1 MSKGFLY
8 VLVLLIYFAI
18 LIAVGFVT
26 QKNSK
31 SSSDYHLGGRKIGGI
46 VSALSFVAAYFSSV
60 VIIGGGGFGYKFG
73 LSTLWIGAINVLV
86 GTLLAWLVLGKRT
99 RKITKRLEAET
110 VPEFFA
116 RRYNLPF
123 ARIFTSIIIALFMI
137 IYNVSILKG
146 LGTTFQVLLNIPY
159 IWGVILSGAI
169 TLIYVAFGGYLA
181 VVWTGFIQ
189 AIIMAGGLLILLVR
203 ALQVSGG
210 LTKGVVELAKLK
222 QGLVETP
229 GIWGWPG
236 LISYVMIVSFG
247 VWGMPQMLARFYSI
261 KDNKAIRSGVIWAT
275 IGTAMAFIPYLVG
288 ALSRLHIAPIT
299 DPKLVDQAIPLFV
312 NQYLNPFSVS
322 IFFIGVIA
330 AGMSTFSAVLIVSS
344 GAIIRDFLKNSLSV
358 KLNDKQEVRWSII
371 ANVAVGVVSMAIA
384 LKPPGLILQLTGFSW
399 AVIASTCLAPFLLGL
414 YWNGTTRFGVICSM
428 VGGFGTSLIWMIP
441 KNPPFG
447 LHGFIPGVA
456 VSFILLIFVSLA
468 GKDKVAIPAAVQIK
482 HSKKGKKGKK

>member
-8 VLVLLIYFAI
+8 ILVLAVYFAI
-18 LIAVGFVT
+18 LIGVGFVT

-31 SSSDYHLGGRKIGGI
+31 SSSDYHLGGRKIGGM

-73 LSTLWIGAINVLV
+73 LSTLWIGATNVLI

-123 ARIFTSIIIALFMI
+123 ARAFTSIVIALFMI
-137 IYNVSILKG
+137 VYNVSILKG
-146 LGTTFQVLLNIPY
+146 LGNTFEVLLKIPY
-159 IWGVILSGAI
+159 IWGVLLSGAI

-189 AIIMAGGLLILLVR
+189 AIIMAGGLIILLVR
-203 ALQVSGG
+203 GLQVSGG
-210 LTKGVVELAKLK
+210 LANGVAMLRKVQE
-222 QGLVETP
+222 GYVSTP
-229 GIWGWPG
+229 GLWGWPG

-261 KDNKAIRSGVIWAT
+261 KDNKSIRSGIIWAT
-275 IGTAMAFIPYLVG
+275 IGSSMAFIPYLVG
-288 ALSRLHIAPIT
+288 ALSRISFPALTNP
-299 DPKLVDQAIPLFV
+299 DLAIPMFV

-344 GAIIRDFLKNSLSV
+344 GAIIRDFLKNSLSL
-358 KLNDKQEVRWSII
+358 KLNDKQEVKWSII
-371 ANVAVGVVSMAIA
+371 ANVAVGAVSMAIA
-384 LKPPGLILQLTGFSW
+384 IKPPGLILQLTAFSW
-399 AVIASTCLAPFLLGL
+399 AVIASACLAPFLLGL
-414 YWNGTTRFGVICSM
+414 YWNGTTRLGVICSM
-428 VGGFGTSLIWMIP
+428 VGGFAMSLIWLML
-441 KNPPFG
+441 KNPYKI
-447 LHGFIPGVA
+447 HGFIPGVA

-468 GKDKVAIPAAVQIK
+468 GKDKIPIPTAVTI
-482 HSKKGKKGKK
+482 KKGKKSKK

>member
-73 LSTLWIGAINVLV
+73 LSTLWIGATNVLL
-86 GTLLAWLVLGKRT
+86 GTLLAWIFLGKRA
-99 RKITKRLEAET
+99 RKLTKRLEAET
-110 VPEFFA
+110 ISEFFA
-116 RRYNLPF
+116 RRYHLPF
-123 ARIFTSIIIALFMI
+123 ARVFTSIIIALFMI

-146 LGTTFQVLLNIPY
+146 LGTTFEVLLKIPY

-203 ALQVSGG
+203 GLQVSGG
-210 LTKGVVELAKLK
+210 LANGVAMLRKVQE
-222 QGLVETP
+222 GYVSTP
-229 GIWGWPG
+229 GLWGWPG
-236 LISYVMIVSFG
+236 LISYVMVVSFG

-261 KDNKAIRSGVIWAT
+261 KDNKAIRNGIIWAT

-288 ALSRLHIAPIT
+288 ALTRLQFPALANP
-299 DPKLVDQAIPLFV
+299 DQAIPLFV

-358 KLNDKQEVRWSII
+358 KLTDKQEVKWSIW
-371 ANVAVGVVSMAIA
+371 ANVAVGAVSMAIA
-384 LKPPGLILQLTGFSW
+384 INPPGLILQLTAFSW

-414 YWNGTTRFGVICSM
+414 YWNGTTRFSVVCSM
-428 VGGFGTSLIWMIP
+428 VGGCAASLIWLIL
-441 KNPPFG
+441 KNPYQI
-447 LHGFIPGVA
+447 HGFIPGVA
-456 VSFILLIFVSLA
+456 VSFILLIVVSLM
-468 GKDKVAIPAAVQIK
+468 GKDKVAIPAAVIVKQ
-482 HSKKGKKGKK
+482 SKKRKK